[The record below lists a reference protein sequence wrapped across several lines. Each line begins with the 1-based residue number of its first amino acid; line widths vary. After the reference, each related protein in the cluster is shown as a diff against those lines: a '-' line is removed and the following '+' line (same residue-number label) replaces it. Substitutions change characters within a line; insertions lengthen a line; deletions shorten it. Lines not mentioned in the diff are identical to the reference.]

1 MAVRQLHS
9 GRNLHSCRLRGA
21 LWASMGPGEP
31 HRPAPAGSAGSGGLC
46 GPLWAPASPAGRLRP
61 APAGSGRL
69 CGPQHVAHLRLHP
82 SCCLLI
88 CWLTPGFLHPVFPS
102 FCLHACYPCAFEPLH
117 PLSFA
122 PFSLCILCISTLRRA
137 RSRAA

>member
-69 CGPQHVAHLRLHP
+69 QDSPTGAPAAGARRESSTTRRVSVVVLRTTTLTRVTQKKRDMSREKSVTCHAAAQH
-82 SCCLLI
+82 
-88 CWLTPGFLHPVFPS
+88 
-102 FCLHACYPCAFEPLH
+102 
-117 PLSFA
+117 
-122 PFSLCILCISTLRRA
+122 
-137 RSRAA
+137 